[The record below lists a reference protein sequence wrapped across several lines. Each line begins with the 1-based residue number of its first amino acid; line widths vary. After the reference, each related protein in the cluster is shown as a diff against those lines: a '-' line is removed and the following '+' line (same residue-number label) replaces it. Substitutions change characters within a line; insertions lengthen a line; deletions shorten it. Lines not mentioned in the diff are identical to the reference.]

1 MGTFTYKKIDLF
13 GNEEM
18 VIATK
23 KKLKPDLFSDHDAFV
38 EKFEIKKTTDDCY
51 TPEAVYSCVLEYV
64 GQNFDLSDRQIIRP
78 FYPGGDYEALEYPA
92 NAVVIDNP
100 PFSIITKIA
109 RFYLAKGISFFL
121 FAPHLTL
128 FSSDIDC
135 THIVVGGD
143 VTYENG
149 ANVKTSFLSNMFGN
163 AKVIG
168 NAELHDKLEA
178 INQANKVNLPKYVYP
193 ENVLTVSMVSWMVEK
208 GISFRLNKG
217 DMVHCRAL
225 DSQKKHGKSLFGSG
239 FLLSNKA
246 AAEKAAAEKAAA
258 EKAAA
263 EKAAAE
269 KAAAEKDNVIAWEL
283 SEREKAIIEAMRPH
297 V

>member
-13 GNEEM
+13 GKEEM

-225 DSQKKHGKSLFGSG
+225 DSQKKHGKTLFGSG

-269 KAAAEKDNVIAWEL
+269 KANVIVWEL